1 MMTEKQI
8 LKVNFDDKLFQI
20 AINNPED
27 HIAKIIRKSGSFYE
41 SEILRSLLCFD
52 FKDSWAIDVGANIG
66 NHSIFFSGVLGLR
79 TLAIEPSPEASML
92 LEENIELN
100 DLVEKIVPRA
110 VAAWSHRTAGS
121 IVEPD
126 DANLGRAFFE
136 EDPSGPVE
144 ADTIDSLA
152 AGKAVALLK
161 IDVEGAELPALRGAL
176 NTIREDQ
183 PLLIIE
189 CQSFRSLFDVKSEI
203 GGLGYFAIGRF
214 NATPT
219 YVFATEGHLKNVFF
233 DGRFNSQDY
242 LLSLNEEK
250 YKDLLID
257 RRITALKRELDTTKR
272 DAETVRKSANVL
284 KTEAD
289 KEKRE
294 ANKAKLEAE
303 KAKLEADKA
312 KLEADKAKL
321 EGDKAKLEADEV
333 KLEIDRIKFIA
344 EKTKWDA
351 EKTKREAEQIRKLA
365 KAEISAE
372 KAAKKILEDEALRL
386 RYIAKRHNKK
396 ISFLMAQ
403 RSSSMRGRLGAFLAK
418 YFKIDLLPPYQSF
431 AQYKRKVDGELKRLR
446 ISAAAS
452 ANDRRNGDIF
462 SPLTR
467 HSSDPI
473 IAKLATFPPREEN
486 LEKVIQCLLPQVD
499 EIHVYLNEYN
509 EVPTFLKRDKIKT
522 FLGHEHSG
530 DLKDNGKLYNI
541 DAYGNCFILLCDD
554 DILYPPDYAQS
565 MKEATIRYGFTS
577 IVGVHGT
584 TYQDPAQS
592 YIKDRSVIHFKDA
605 SDDALVD
612 QLGSGTVAFHTS
624 MRPIR
629 WEDIETSG
637 MLDLWLARASAQKG
651 FASLA
656 VRRPKG
662 WLKPLPQV
670 GHTIFNAVKV
680 DDTKESQLLTD
691 KLLPALQNSPRRHI
705 SNHVNDMY
713 TELGCRNR
721 GIQSVAN
728 ITGTTSNFEP
738 CHPILTFEIIVTG
751 WNCRAHVEKCIS
763 SIARQKPGPYR
774 LKIRYHDDGST
785 DGTPDKLNALSADV
799 RMYGQSSS
807 VNMGPAYA
815 RDVLI
820 RQVNNPDAICVLID
834 MDDELLPEALYDI
847 ARVYIENPDCLMT
860 YGNWVNQHGRLNT
873 EGRYTAEEI
882 DTRSYRR
889 MDKFLMTHLRT
900 FKRHL
905 YDAVTEDNLKD
916 GDGNWLRYCS
926 DVGLMFPLL
935 DQCSGSNVIHFE
947 KPLYLYNQYRT
958 TGTQTRFGGAA
969 KKQMFL
975 YLRDEER
982 LFRFKSA
989 STLVA

>member
-20 AINNPED
+20 AINNPDD

-41 SEILRSLLCFD
+41 PEILRSLLCFD

-92 LEENIELN
+92 LEENIGLN
-100 DLVEKIVPRA
+100 NLVGKIVPRA

-126 DANLGRAFFE
+126 DANLGRAFFQ
-136 EDPSGPVE
+136 EDPSGPVK

-152 AGKAVALLK
+152 AGKPVALLK

-176 NTIREDQ
+176 NTIRADQ
-183 PLLIIE
+183 PLLIVE
-189 CQSFRSLFDVKSEI
+189 CQSFSSLFDVKSEI

-219 YVFATEGHLKNVFF
+219 YVFATEAHLKNVFF
-233 DGRFNSQDY
+233 DGRFNAQDY
-242 LLSLNEEK
+242 LLSLNGEK

-257 RRITALKRELDTTKR
+257 RRLTALKRELDTTKR
-272 DAETVRKSANVL
+272 DAEAVRKSATVL
-284 KTEAD
+284 KTEAA
-289 KEKRE
+289 KEQRE
-294 ANKAKLEAE
+294 ANKAKLEAEKAKLEAE

-312 KLEADKAKL
+312 KLGA
-321 EGDKAKLEADEV
+321 DKAKLEADELKV
-333 KLEIDRIKFIA
+333 EVDRIKLLA
-344 EKTKWDA
+344 EKTRWDA
-351 EKTKREAEQIRKLA
+351 DKTKREAEQIRKFA

-372 KAAKKILEDEALRL
+372 KAAKKVLEDEALRL

-418 YFKIDLLPPYQSF
+418 HFKLDILPPYQSF
-431 AQYKRKVDGELKRLR
+431 EQYKRKVDGELRRLR
-446 ISAAAS
+446 VSAVS
-452 ANDRRNGDIF
+452 ADKRRNGDIF
-462 SPLTR
+462 SPLIR

-473 IAKLATFPPREEN
+473 IAKLATFPPRAEN
-486 LEKVIQCLLPQVD
+486 LEKVIHCLLPQVD
-499 EIHVYLNEYN
+499 EIHIYLNEY
-509 EVPTFLKRDKIKT
+509 EDVPTFLKRDKIKT

-530 DLKDNGKLYNI
+530 DIKDNGKLYDI
-541 DAYGNCFILLCDD
+541 DAYGDCFILLCDD
-554 DILYPPDYAQS
+554 DILYPSDYAQK

-577 IVGVHGT
+577 VVGVHGT

-605 SDDALVD
+605 SDDTLVD

-629 WEDIETSG
+629 WEDIETPG

-651 FASLA
+651 FASLV

-680 DDTKESQLLTD
+680 DDTKESQLLAN

-705 SNHVNDMY
+705 SNHVNDLY

-721 GIQSVAN
+721 GVQDVAN

-738 CHPILTFEIIVTG
+738 CHQTLTFELIVTG
-751 WNCRAHVEKCIS
+751 WNCRDYVEKCVS

-785 DGTPDKLNALSADV
+785 DGTADKLSALSTEI
-799 RMYGQSSS
+799 RIYGQSSS
-807 VNMGPAYA
+807 VNKGPAYA

-847 ARVYIENPDCLMT
+847 AKIYIENPDCLMT
-860 YGNWVNQHGRLNT
+860 YGNWVNQSGRLNT
-873 EGRYTAEEI
+873 EGCYTTEEI
-882 DTRSYRR
+882 DTRSYR
-889 MDKFLMTHLRT
+889 L
-900 FKRHL
+900 KR
-905 YDAVTEDNLKD
+905 
-916 GDGNWLRYCS
+916 
-926 DVGLMFPLL
+926 
-935 DQCSGSNVIHFE
+935 
-947 KPLYLYNQYRT
+947 
-958 TGTQTRFGGAA
+958 
-969 KKQMFL
+969 
-975 YLRDEER
+975 
-982 LFRFKSA
+982 
-989 STLVA
+989 